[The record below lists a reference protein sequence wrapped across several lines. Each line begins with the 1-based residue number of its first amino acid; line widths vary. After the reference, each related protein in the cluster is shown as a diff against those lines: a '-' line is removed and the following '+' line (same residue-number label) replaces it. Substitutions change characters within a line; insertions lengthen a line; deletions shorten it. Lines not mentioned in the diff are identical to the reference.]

1 MDILLAGLIGG
12 STYALIAVGVSL
24 VFGVSNIVNFA
35 HGSVFAVG
43 AMLSW
48 WLSGPLQLEFWLVAP
63 AVILIT
69 ALLGWAVYLIAVR
82 PLRRAPGIAVLL
94 ATFAIGVILDNLS
107 LRLFGAETKRLESA
121 FPRDNFEI
129 FGFRFGTLSLVIVGV
144 SLICV
149 LALVLLLGKTR
160 TGRAIR
166 ATSQDAEAAQ
176 QMGIPVERI
185 QALSFVIASVLG
197 GIAGLLVGMY
207 TSNVSPGMG
216 FLAGL
221 QGFAA
226 ATIGGLGS
234 IPGAILGGLLLGIAE
249 AFGVSIWGDSVR
261 QLITFG
267 SLLLVLWV
275 RPGGL
280 LGRVPTI
287 SSEPMTGTFFGAG
300 KPLRLSPTVAV
311 IGTVLI
317 ALVPLIASD
326 YFLRAGSLIWIY
338 ALFALSVTLAG
349 GFAGQIVLGQAG
361 GLAIGAYTS
370 AILVTRYEWS
380 FWPSL
385 LAAGL
390 VAGVLQVLLTAPTW
404 RLRGHYVS
412 MATLAAGAF
421 VSALALNLPQL
432 TEGSR
437 GISAIPRPTLFG
449 LNLGGA
455 SAMYWLTLAVLLI
468 ALCVVAKLGN
478 SRLGR
483 IWAAVREDEIAAAS
497 AGLHAASYKSLA
509 FGIGSVLAG
518 IAGALYAA
526 QVTFIEPKQ
535 FGVALSVLAVTIAI
549 LGGLRAP
556 IGVIFG
562 AAVLVGV
569 PELFRPLADWRLL
582 IYGVL
587 LLALILLRPQG
598 IWARFELPARWRRN
612 SRTASS
618 APQQQL
624 AEGKGH
630 HE

>member
-1 MDILLAGLIGG
+1 MDIFLAGLIGG

-43 AMLSW
+43 AMTAW
-48 WLSGPLQLEFWLVAP
+48 WLSGPLALDFWLVAP
-63 AVILIT
+63 GVIIIT

-82 PLRRAPGIAVLL
+82 PLRKAPGIAVLL
-94 ATFAIGVILDNLS
+94 ATFAVGVILDNLS
-107 LRLFGAETKRLESA
+107 LRLFGAETRRLESA

-129 FGFRFGTLSLVIVGV
+129 AGFRFGTLSIVIIGV
-144 SLICV
+144 SLLCV
-149 LALVLLLGKTR
+149 VALVLLLNHTS

-197 GIAGLLVGMY
+197 GVAGLLVGMY
-207 TSNVSPGMG
+207 SSNVAPSMG

-234 IPGAILGGLLLGIAE
+234 IPGAIVGGLVLGIAE

-267 SLLLVLWV
+267 SLLLVLWI

-287 SSEPMTGTFFGAG
+287 ATEPMTGTFFGAG
-300 KPLRLSPTVAV
+300 RPLRLSPWVAV
-311 IGTVLI
+311 AGAAVIVLI
-317 ALVPLIASD
+317 PLLASD

-361 GLAIGAYTS
+361 ALAIGAYTS
-370 AILVTRYEWS
+370 AILVTKFEWD

-390 VAGVLQVLLTAPTW
+390 AAGVLQVILTAPTW

-421 VSALALNLPQL
+421 VSALALNLPEV
-432 TEGSR
+432 TGGSR
-437 GISAIPRPTLFG
+437 GIASIPRPEIFG
-449 LNLGGA
+449 FSLGGA
-455 SAMYWLTLAVLLI
+455 TPMYLLTFAFLAI
-468 ALCVVAKLGN
+468 ALLLVSKLGR

-483 IWAAVREDEIAAAS
+483 IWAAVREDEVAAAS

-509 FGIGSVLAG
+509 FGLGSVLAG
-518 IAGALYAA
+518 IAGALYSV

-535 FGVALSVLAVTIAI
+535 FWVALSVLAVTIAI

-556 IGVIFG
+556 IGVVLG
-562 AAVLVGV
+562 ATVLVGV

-582 IYGVL
+582 IYGAL
-587 LLALILLRPQG
+587 LLTLILVRPQG
-598 IWARFELPARWRRN
+598 LWARVSLPQWLKPNNRKAQEV
-612 SRTASS
+612 
-618 APQQQL
+618 AP
-624 AEGKGH
+624 
-630 HE
+630 